1 MAGWV
6 GNYIFQANWRK
17 IDDLCPNFP
26 KFLTSASH
34 QCCSSMCRWVCCIPA
49 SLLQFS
55 EVCGFIPPHTSHFSD
70 VPEQRPGQVPLLV
83 WWAACSIC
91 WLWASLRTCG
101 QGRFSMWNPGPFI
114 CWLYPKQMDK
124 AQDEGCSRGAMVPSQ
139 RLKERDTASW
149 EKGIGK
155 TEPLVC
161 LIYPENCV
169 LQKAEFYIA
178 ISNQT
183 SRSPTNLGKI
193 IKAA

>member
-1 MAGWV
+1 MIYALIFPSSSPLLPISAAAQCV
-6 GNYIFQANWRK
+6 GG
-17 IDDLCPNFP
+17 C
-26 KFLTSASH
+26 
-34 QCCSSMCRWVCCIPA
+34 VA
-49 SLLQFS
+49 SLPHFS
-55 EVCGFIPPHTSHFSD
+55 NSLRSLVCGFIPPHTSHSSD

-101 QGRFSMWNPGPFI
+101 QGRFFMWNPGPFI

-149 EKGIGK
+149 EKGRGK

-161 LIYPENCV
+161 LIYPENWV